1 MPHVTRQ
8 GVNLYFED
16 TGSGTPILFLHEF
29 AGDHRSWEQQV
40 RHFTRD
46 HRCIVTAG
54 RGYPPSDVPTEE
66 KDYGQ
71 DIVIADAV
79 AVLDHLK
86 IDKAIV
92 IGLSMGAYTALRI
105 GLEHPTRVIAVVAA
119 SGGSG
124 SWTTQQ
130 ANFSIEAK
138 KLSKRILDEGS
149 IPADDFANGPTRTQL
164 RRKDPRGWAE
174 FRDHMAARPALG
186 AAMTLSKVQGERPT
200 LMGFETALKACT
212 IPTLLMIGD
221 EDEACIDINVW
232 LKRTMPSAGLACFP
246 KAGHLIN
253 LEEPTGFNAAVADF
267 LRAVSGGAWPI
278 REAIS
283 GDFGGVGPVIRKT

>member
-1 MPHVTRQ
+1 MPMTARN
-8 GVNLYFED
+8 GVKLYFEE
-16 TGSGTPILFLHEF
+16 TGTGMPILFLHEF

-54 RGYPPSDVPTEE
+54 RGYPPSDVPANES
-66 KDYGQ
+66 DYGQ
-71 DIVIADAV
+71 DIAIADAV

-86 IDKAIV
+86 IERAVV

-105 GLEHPTRVIAVVAA
+105 AMEHPKRVIAAVAA

-124 SWTTQQ
+124 SWTIQQ
-130 ANFSIEAK
+130 ATFSGEAK
-138 KLSKRILDEGS
+138 KLSARILKEGK

-174 FRDHMAARPALG
+174 FRDLMAGRPAMG
-186 AAMTLSKVQGERPT
+186 AAMTLARVQAERPS
-200 LMGFETALKACT
+200 LMGFEAEFKACKV
-212 IPTLLMIGD
+212 PTLLMVGD

-232 LKRTMPSAGLACFP
+232 LKRIMPAAGLVMFP
-246 KAGHLIN
+246 KCGHLMN
-253 LEEPTGFNAAVADF
+253 LEEPGRFNAEIAEF
-267 LRAVSGGAWPI
+267 LRAVHGGAWPF
-278 REAIS
+278 REAAT
-283 GDFGGVGPVIRKT
+283 GTFGGVGPAEKP